1 MNLNLLETLRQGAAI
16 LQRPDIATAVQSFL
30 GQLGPVEDHDFSGA
44 PRTKAWVEAWQPTF
58 SPDADFIN
66 ELVAWTVSLERELRA
81 LTDEP
86 KKG

>member
-16 LQRPDIATAVQSFL
+16 LQRPDIAVVVQSFL
-30 GQLGPVEDHDFSGA
+30 GQLSSVEDHDFKGA
-44 PRTKAWVEAWQPTF
+44 PRTKAWVEARQPTF

-66 ELVAWTVSLERELRA
+66 ELVTWAVSLERELRA

-86 KKG
+86 KEG

>member
-66 ELVAWTVSLERELRA
+66 NLVEWAVTLERELADDQEER
-81 LTDEP
+81 
-86 KKG
+86 K